1 MDANSRGKVRFWLV
15 MLGLFALSTAYD
27 VLVIRR
33 MDKGRMMERWTWAT
47 VVVGVAYTLAGVA
60 LLDWKAARLVL
71 VAFAF
76 SGTPMSIGD
85 LVRYLERVREGD
97 RVLNAVVRDT
107 RK

>member
-1 MDANSRGKVRFWLV
+1 MDGKQRGNIKFWAV
-15 MLGLFALSTAYD
+15 MIGLFALSTAYD
-27 VLVIRR
+27 VLVIQR
-33 MDKGRMMERWTWAT
+33 MDRGRMMERWTWAT

-60 LLDWKAARLVL
+60 LLDWRAARLVL

-85 LVRYLERVREGD
+85 LVRYIERVREGD

-107 RK
+107 RA